1 MNHKAISFILEI
13 IMLASIGTL
22 LLFFISEIVL
32 GLDVFFAYHF
42 VAIAIASISIVLW
55 YWYQYHVAFTSRT
68 TPVSKTDA
76 RSSRNY
82 SQTSRFNPVSGTL
95 ITCGP

>member
-1 MNHKAISFILEI
+1 MKYKAISSLLEI
-13 IMLASIGTL
+13 VLLASIGTL
-22 LLFFISEIVL
+22 ALFFIAEIVL